1 MQAIHLRSH
10 TDPRRFREPPPSPP
24 MTSADKKLE
33 DAEGDA
39 ERIKQGNWRTFMAFG
54 WFHIWFNMV

>member
-1 MQAIHLRSH
+1 
-10 TDPRRFREPPPSPP
+10 